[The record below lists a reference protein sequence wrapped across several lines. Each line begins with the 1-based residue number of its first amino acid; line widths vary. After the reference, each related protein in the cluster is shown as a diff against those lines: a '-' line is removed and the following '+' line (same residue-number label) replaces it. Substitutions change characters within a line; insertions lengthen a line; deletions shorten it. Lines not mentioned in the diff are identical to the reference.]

1 MIVTSFLDTNI
12 LLYLASRNPAEA
24 QKKTMAKRIVKTES
38 IGISAQ
44 VMQEFYTVAIKKA
57 DFRLTPAE
65 GLEWLEKLEEFPCAP
80 VTPPLVK
87 TAALH
92 SIRHRIS
99 YWDGAIIAAAEFLGA
114 PVLYTED
121 LNHGQVY
128 GTVKAINPFL
138 GVAGQQGFH
147 ENKQEALTRE

>member
-12 LLYLASRNPAEA
+12 LLYLASRNPADV
-24 QKKTMAKRIVKTES
+24 QKKAIAARIVSREK

-44 VMQEFYTVAIKKA
+44 VMQEFYTVAIRKA

-65 GLEWLEKLEEFPCAP
+65 GLEWLEKLEEFPCVP
-80 VTPPLVK
+80 VTPSLVK
-87 TAALH
+87 NAVLH

-99 YWDGAIIAAAEFLGA
+99 YWDGAILAAAEALGA

-121 LNHGQVY
+121 LNHGQAY
-128 GTVKAINPFL
+128 GTVAAINPFL
-138 GVAGQQGFH
+138 DLPAQPGFH
-147 ENKQEALTRE
+147 ENVQTALAKD